1 MGTLGDHYYGEGNAS
16 RCIGKSERIRNSIHY
31 KNERSMSF
39 SVFLGK
45 LQKIINIFTDQK
57 DPHYEE
63 MKVRFLFNIV
73 QHTALSAAIEALK
86 VSDSIGGTNLTFT
99 KAANHLAAQVSVLPE
114 FLARG
119 RGISAMKR

>member
-1 MGTLGDHYYGEGNAS
+1 M
-16 RCIGKSERIRNSIHY
+16 
-31 KNERSMSF
+31 F
-39 SVFLGK
+39 
-45 LQKIINIFTDQK
+45 NIFADK
-57 DPHYEE
+57 KEPYYEE
-63 MKVRFLFNIV
+63 IKVWFLLKTV
-73 QHTALSAAIEALK
+73 QHTSLSAAIEALK

>member
-1 MGTLGDHYYGEGNAS
+1 MTGPIFEADTRRVNQVINSNVQGEATEQWIDPHKRKQNGWVYMGTLGDHYYGEGNAS

-73 QHTALSAAIEALK
+73 QHTALSAAI
-86 VSDSIGGTNLTFT
+86 
-99 KAANHLAAQVSVLPE
+99 
-114 FLARG
+114 
-119 RGISAMKR
+119 

>member
-1 MGTLGDHYYGEGNAS
+1 
-16 RCIGKSERIRNSIHY
+16 
-31 KNERSMSF
+31 MSF

-73 QHTALSAAIEALK
+73 QHTALSAAIEAFKFRYL
-86 VSDSIGGTNLTFT
+86 IGGTNLTFT
-99 KAANHLAAQVSVLPE
+99 EAANHLAAQVSVLPE